1 MANRSFVTFHVTLI
15 TALFAAGPTQG
26 SQGRTNGDALKAF
39 EQSVHDYMT
48 VHRAVEHQLPALAVT
63 DDARA
68 IDLAV
73 TMRAAGIRLA
83 RATARQGDVFAPDIA
98 RVFRA
103 RITKALE
110 SDDYLVADL
119 LLPPDE
125 DGDTP
130 PPPVVNGTFAWRM
143 AIATPACVLATLP
156 SLPEDLQYRFVGRDL
171 VLVDIEANLIVD
183 VLPDV
188 L

>member
-1 MANRSFVTFHVTLI
+1 MANRLFVTLQVTLI
-15 TALFAAGPTQG
+15 ATLFAGPTHG
-26 SQGRTNGDALKAF
+26 APGTTTDDVFHRF
-39 EQSVHDYMT
+39 EQSIQHYMT
-48 VHRAVEHQLPALAVT
+48 VQRAVEHQLPALTVT
-63 DDARA
+63 ADAHA

-83 RATARQGDVFAPDIA
+83 RATARQGDIFAPDIA

-103 RITKALE
+103 RIAKALE
-110 SDDYLVADL
+110 SHDYLVADL

-125 DGDTP
+125 DGDP
-130 PPPVVNGTFAWRM
+130 PPPPLVNGTFAWRT
-143 AIATPACVLATLP
+143 AIATPGCVLATLP
-156 SLPEDLQYRFVGRDL
+156 SLPEELQYRFVGRDL
-171 VLVDIEANLIVD
+171 VLVDIEANLVVD

>member
-1 MANRSFVTFHVTLI
+1 MARSFVTFHVTLI
-15 TALFAAGPTQG
+15 AALFAAGPTHG
-26 SQGRTNGDALKAF
+26 AQGRTTGDVLQSF
-39 EQSVHDYMT
+39 EQSIQHYMA

-63 DDARA
+63 GDAQA

-73 TMRAAGIRLA
+73 TMRTAGLRLA
-83 RATARQGDVFAPDIA
+83 RATARQGDIFAPDVA

-103 RITKALE
+103 WITKALE
-110 SDDYLVADL
+110 SHDYLVADL
-119 LLPPDE
+119 LLPPGE

-130 PPPVVNGTFAWRM
+130 PPPLVNGRFAWRT

-156 SLPEDLQYRFVGRDL
+156 SLPEELQYRFVGRDL

>member
-1 MANRSFVTFHVTLI
+1 MANRSLRLQVTLI
-15 TALFAAGPTQG
+15 ATVLAVGPTHG
-26 SQGRTNGDALKAF
+26 APGTTTDDVLHRF
-39 EQSVHDYMT
+39 EQSIQHYMAVH
-48 VHRAVEHQLPALAVT
+48 HAVEHQLPALAVT
-63 DDARA
+63 ADAHA

-83 RATARQGDVFAPDIA
+83 RATAGQGDIFATDIA

-103 RITKALE
+103 RIAKALE
-110 SDDYLVADL
+110 SHDYLVADL

-130 PPPVVNGTFAWRM
+130 PPALVNGTFAWRT

-156 SLPEDLQYRFVGRDL
+156 SLPEELQYRFVGRDL
-171 VLVDIEANLIVD
+171 VLVDVEANLIVD
-183 VLPDV
+183 VLPDA

>member
-1 MANRSFVTFHVTLI
+1 
-15 TALFAAGPTQG
+15 
-26 SQGRTNGDALKAF
+26 
-39 EQSVHDYMT
+39 MT
-48 VHRAVEHQLPALAVT
+48 VHRAMEHQLPALAVT
-63 DDARA
+63 ADARA

-83 RATARQGDVFAPDIA
+83 RATARQGDIFAPAIA

-110 SDDYLVADL
+110 SHHYLAADL
-119 LLPPDE
+119 LLPADE
-125 DGDTP
+125 EGDTP
-130 PPPVVNGTFAWRM
+130 PPPLVNGTFAWRT
-143 AIATPACVLATLP
+143 AIATPGCVLATLP
-156 SLPEDLQYRFVGRDL
+156 SLPEELQYRFVGRDL

>member
-1 MANRSFVTFHVTLI
+1 MTNRFFVTFHVTLVA
-15 TALFAAGPTQG
+15 ALLAAGPTHG
-26 SQGRTNGDALKAF
+26 APGGTTGGVLHRF
-39 EQSVHDYMT
+39 EQSIQHYMT
-48 VHRAVEHQLPALAVT
+48 VRRAVEHQLPPLTVT
-63 DDARA
+63 ADARA
-68 IDLAV
+68 IDIAV

-83 RATARQGDVFAPDIA
+83 RATAKQGDIFAPDTA

-103 RITKALE
+103 RIMKALE
-110 SDDYLVADL
+110 SHDYLVADL

-125 DGDTP
+125 DGETP
-130 PPPVVNGTFAWRM
+130 PPAVVNGTFAWRT

-156 SLPEDLQYRFVGRDL
+156 PLPEELQYRFVGRDL
-171 VLVDIEANLIVD
+171 VLVDIGANLIVD

>member
-1 MANRSFVTFHVTLI
+1 MASRSFVTFHVTLI
-15 TALFAAGPTQG
+15 AALFAAGPTSGAQG
-26 SQGRTNGDALKAF
+26 STTGDVLQHF
-39 EQSVHDYMT
+39 EQSIQHYMT

-63 DDARA
+63 ADARA

-83 RATARQGDVFAPDIA
+83 RATAKQGDIFAPHVA
-98 RVFRA
+98 RVLRV

-110 SDDYLVADL
+110 SHDYLVADL
-119 LLPPDE
+119 LLPRDE
-125 DGDTP
+125 EGDTP
-130 PPPVVNGTFAWRM
+130 PPPLVNGTFAWRT
-143 AIATPACVLATLP
+143 AIATPACVLAALP
-156 SLPEDLQYRFVGRDL
+156 SLPEELQYRFVGRDL

>member
-1 MANRSFVTFHVTLI
+1 MTKRFFVTFHVTLV
-15 TALFAAGPTQG
+15 AAVFAAGPTHG
-26 SQGRTNGDALKAF
+26 APDGTTGDVLHRF
-39 EQSVHDYMT
+39 EQSIQHYMT
-48 VHRAVEHQLPALAVT
+48 VRRAVERQLPPLTVT
-63 DDARA
+63 ADADA
-68 IDLAV
+68 IDRAV

-83 RATARQGDVFAPDIA
+83 RATARQGDIFAGTA

-103 RITKALE
+103 RIRNAIA
-110 SDDYLVADL
+110 SHDYPVADL

-130 PPPVVNGTFAWRM
+130 PLPVVNGTFAWRT
-143 AIATPACVLATLP
+143 AIATPPCVLATLP
-156 SLPEDLQYRFVGRDL
+156 SLPEELQYRFVGRDL